1 LADDWTRDIG
11 DQTNVTLDLNL
22 PEVFPGKLVPDS
34 SRLREAIGQEV
45 IDIIRER
52 TQKDER
58 SWKGYSFRNYS
69 DEYAESIDFKAYNKS
84 KDEPNLTQSGD
95 MLGLMTLLEAPDPGV
110 IRVGWNDTLQSEK
123 AHGHITGSVGV
134 KRDFF
139 GLTSSE
145 IKKLRDK
152 FAGDL
157 EDATTSIESGVSSP
171 ERTQGFLEGRV
182 SIAQRSV
189 AQIVDLF
196 FGEADEEA

>member
-1 LADDWTRDIG
+1 MADDWTRDTG

-22 PEVFPGKLVPDS
+22 PEIFPGKLVPDS

-58 SWKGYSFRNYS
+58 SWKGYSFRRYS
-69 DEYAESIDFKAYNKS
+69 DEYAESIDFKAYGKS

-95 MLGLMTLLEAPDPGV
+95 MLGLMTVLDSGDPGA
-110 IRVGWNDTLQSEK
+110 IRIGWNDTLQSEK
-123 AHGHITGSVGV
+123 AHGHITGAVGV

-139 GLTSSE
+139 GLTSGE
-145 IKKLRDK
+145 INKLRDK
-152 FAGDL
+152 FASEL
-157 EDATTSIESGVSSP
+157 EDAATSLESGVSST
-171 ERTQGFLEGRV
+171 ERTQGFLEGRI

-189 AQIVDLF
+189 ANIIDLF
-196 FGEADEEA
+196 FGAEDEEP